1 MIIQRGIKFEIA
13 GDKEEACR
21 HVLVRFKAEGRNLHF
36 EDSRFPRKL
45 WLEIIKLPVGAF

>member
-36 EDSRFPRKL
+36 EDFEDSQGNFGWK
-45 WLEIIKLPVGAF
+45 